1 MQETLGPTFALTP
14 PPRRRFPWRWVAAG
28 VACVGGAFAV
38 AFGLYVLSLAGK
50 ISRGEL
56 DPSRLARPA
65 GRVAGAAT
73 PAQAL
78 GVDRPT
84 IGEPDAPVVVVE
96 FLDFQCPFCKLAEPV
111 VNQVLRSPAYAGK
124 VRFVFRHFPL
134 LDIHPNAV
142 DAARA
147 AECAHRQG
155 KFAAMREL
163 LFANQTRLSQADLLR
178 YAALAGLA
186 AVPFTACLGSD
197 ESYAAVERDWQ
208 DGLALGVKGTP
219 TYFIGDQKIEGA
231 PQSGQ
236 LQQAIAAALTDS
248 TD

>member
-1 MQETLGPTFALTP
+1 MQETLGSTFALTP
-14 PPRRRFPWRWVAAG
+14 PPRRRSPWRWVAAG
-28 VACVGGAFAV
+28 VACLGGAFAV
-38 AFGLYVLSLAGK
+38 AFGLYVAALAGK

-84 IGEPDAPVVVVE
+84 IGEPGAPVVVVE
-96 FLDFQCPFCKLAEPV
+96 FLDFQCPFCRQAEAV
-111 VNQVLRSPAYAGK
+111 VNDVLRSPAYAGK

-134 LDIHPNAV
+134 PDLHENAV
-142 DAARA
+142 PAARA

-163 LFANQTRLSQADLLR
+163 LFANQTRLSHADLRR

-186 AVPFTACLGSD
+186 AVPFAACLSSD
-197 ESYAAVERDWQ
+197 ASYAAVEQDWQ
-208 DGLALGVKGTP
+208 DGIALGIKGTP
-219 TYFIGDQKIEGA
+219 TYFIGDQRIEGA
-231 PQSGQ
+231 PQLGQ
-236 LQQAIAAALTDS
+236 LQQAIAAALADS
-248 TD
+248 AD